1 MLLFSIVLRH
11 FDFFHDCQRITACE
25 FTHILYLV
33 LITHKFLGKL
43 WMILM
48 LTATWLKSRLDGP
61 MDGLGVQQDLMRADW
76 THRISHD
83 ILLYRFCPTS
93 HTHCWLVIECYF
105 DRDILLKATQENPL
119 HVESLVYKFASLSG
133 SWFYC
138 AWVLIRTQWL
148 SAWVLINTLKNPWK
162 CWRASGLQI
171 VWTEWTLIG

>member
-11 FDFFHDCQRITACE
+11 FDYFFHERQRITACE
-25 FTHILYLV
+25 FTRILYLV
-33 LITHKFLGKL
+33 LITNKFLGKN
-43 WMILM
+43 WTMLM
-48 LTATWLKSRLDGP
+48 LTATLLDGP
-61 MDGLGVQQDLMRADW
+61 MDGLGVQQNLMRADW

-83 ILLYRFCPTS
+83 ISLYRFCPTS
-93 HTHCWLVIECYF
+93 HTHCWLF
-105 DRDILLKATQENPL
+105 NAILTKIFNWRLSQENPL

-138 AWVLIRTQWL
+138 AWVLVRTQWL

-162 CWRASGLQI
+162 CWRSSGLQI